1 MALVLKDR
9 VKETTITT
17 GTGTYTLAGAVTG
30 FEAFSE
36 IGDGN
41 TTYYACTDGTDF
53 EVGIGTYTASGT
65 TLARTTILQ
74 SSNSDA
80 AVNWTSG
87 TRDIFCTQPAEKA
100 VFLDAAGNI
109 IAANGS
115 VAMLKAGG
123 TFTGDV
129 TLLSTD
135 SGSGDDPSLI
145 LKRDSSSPADFDDIG
160 NIDFV
165 AENSASQEHTY
176 ASISGFLDDVTDGTE
191 DGRLRLSVSG
201 GGSMKEAV
209 DIVAGAVQLVNE
221 QSIQWTNY
229 NGIYHTILNVA
240 TPTGSSKIITLPD
253 ATGTVAVEDTGGL
266 TLNNGVIA
274 LKNGGA
280 QSEVRLYCESGNA
293 HYSSIKAATHA
304 DLTGVGNVT
313 STLPNATGTLLGTNN
328 ADDPA
333 TTTSASD
340 AEHVLINDGGVL
352 KKIDPSDLGIGS
364 GGGGYADSNVDT
376 HLNTSTASA
385 NEVLS
390 WNGSDYDWVA
400 QSGGGGGGGGATN
413 LTGLSDVN
421 ISSVQNNDLLM
432 YNSTASEW
440 QNTNLG
446 LTIDPSIS
454 SITSAGSTTIGTG
467 GTVTVVVV
475 PSSGSYQNPAY
486 FAEVRNS
493 TNTSTVITNAN
504 ISRSGGTLT
513 FTAPAIG
520 SYVFRVKVQDFGD
533 LQSEFVTQS
542 FTVVAPTGPRYVRLS
557 GSGGN
562 THTMVMDLTFYT
574 GTGQTGTVYPDHIG
588 HMTSDTTP
596 SPLVASSSGHY
607 GSAYQPYEA
616 FDANTTS
623 TTGSWWNL
631 ALSSTYANWY
641 LQLDLGSQIS
651 LQIQSASIKFFSSYG
666 WHGGAQT
673 LTLETSTDGT
683 NFTTQATFSKPNSGG
698 VFNIG

>member
-9 VKETTITT
+9 VKETTTTT
-17 GTGTYTLAGAVTG
+17 GTSTYTLAGAVTG

-53 EVGIGTYTASGT
+53 EVGVGTYTASGT

-100 VFLDAAGNI
+100 VFLDASDIATFTNVDINGGAIDNVTLGTNSAITEAQIDNI
-109 IAANGS
+109 NINGFAIDSQSTSFGTVLKANGQ
-115 VAMLKAGG
+115 
-123 TFTGDV
+123 
-129 TLLSTD
+129 
-135 SGSGDDPSLI
+135 
-145 LKRDSSSPADFDDIG
+145 
-160 NIDFV
+160 FV
-165 AENSASQEHTY
+165 ARIQSTSQNKGGGLYLYQNNPYITFEGDSADAYETN
-176 ASISGFLDDVTDGTE
+176 LKVTD
-191 DGRLRLSVSG
+191 
-201 GGSMKEAV
+201 
-209 DIVAGAVQLVNE
+209 
-221 QSIQWTNY
+221 
-229 NGIYHTILNVA
+229 A
-240 TPTGSSKIITLPD
+240 TADRDITLPD
-253 ATGTVAVEDTGGL
+253 ATGTVALDESTGM

-280 QSEVRLYCESGNA
+280 QSEVRLYCETSNA
-293 HYSSIKAATHA
+293 HYAGLKAPAHA
-304 DLTGVGNVT
+304 DFSGNVT
-313 STLPNATGTLLGTNN
+313 STLPSVTGNLIGTAN
-328 ADDPA
+328 ADAPA

-340 AEHVLINDGGVL
+340 ADHVLVNDGGVL
-352 KKIDPSDLGIGS
+352 KKITPSDLGIGS
-364 GGGGYADSNVDT
+364 GGGSYANSDVDT
-376 HLNTSTASA
+376 HLNQSTASA

-400 QSGGGGGGGGATN
+400 QSGGGGGASN
-413 LTGLSDVN
+413 LAGLSDVA

-454 SITSAGSTTIGTG
+454 SITSGGSTLIGAG
-467 GTVTVVVV
+467 GPVTVVVV

-513 FTAPAIG
+513 FTAPSSAG
-520 SYVFRVKVQDFGD
+520 SYIFRVKVQDFGD
-533 LQSEFVTQS
+533 LQSEFVNQS
-542 FTVVAPTGPRYVRLS
+542 FTVSAAAGPRYLRLS

-562 THTMVMDLTFYT
+562 THSMVTDLTFYT
-574 GTGQTGTVYPDHIG
+574 GTGQTGTVYPDNIG
-588 HMTSDTTP
+588 HMTSNTAP
-596 SPLVASSSGHY
+596 SPLVASSSGSY
-607 GSAYQPYEA
+607 GSSYDHYEA
-616 FDANTTS
+616 FDASISTS
-623 TTGSWWNL
+623 GAWWNL
-631 ALSSTYANWY
+631 GNSATYDDWY
-641 LQLDLGSQIS
+641 LQLDLGSPLLIP
-651 LQIQSASIKFFSSYG
+651 IQSASIRFYQYHG

-673 LTLETSTDGT
+673 LTLETSVDGT
-683 NFTTQATFSKPNSGG
+683 NFTSVATLSKGNVGG